1 MQDIFYI
8 VVTVVFFVAA
18 AAFARGCEHLEKEEK

>member
-8 VVTVVFFVAA
+8 VVTVIFFVGA
-18 AAFARGCEHLEKEEK
+18 AAFVRGCAKLEKEE